1 MENLISI
8 PLIIYLIFSFRTRR
22 HLNKDEKSLTR
33 KLHRKYQI
41 SRYLQYLVFAIVCIL
56 LIRFEIIIIN
66 NFIYFIFVPII
77 FLSGRQQFKIFKD
90 YKKLNLPLKY
100 INEIKILSLYTL
112 AMTVLYIYLIVRV
125 SN

>member
-1 MENLISI
+1 MENLTYI
-8 PLIIYLIFSFRTRR
+8 PLIIYFIFSFRTRR
-22 HLNKDEKSLTR
+22 HLNKEEKSLTR

-41 SRYLQYLVFAIVCIL
+41 SRYLQYLVFAIVCII

-77 FLSGRQQFKIFKD
+77 FSSGRQQFKIFKD

-100 INEIKILSLYTL
+100 INEIKILSLFSW
-112 AMTVLYIYLIVRV
+112 AIAVFYIYLLVKV
-125 SN
+125 FN